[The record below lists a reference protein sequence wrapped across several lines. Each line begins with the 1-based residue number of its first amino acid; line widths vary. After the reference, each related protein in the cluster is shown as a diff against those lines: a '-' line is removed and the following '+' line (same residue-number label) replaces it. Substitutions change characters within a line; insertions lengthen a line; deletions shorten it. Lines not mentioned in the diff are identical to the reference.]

1 MNANQTPVRLCRLVA
16 GLAAMLIA
24 LLMLGPAPA
33 RAQGGGPIYTLN
45 LDGVLTSV
53 GVDLARRALRQA
65 EAADASALVI
75 MLRSE
80 GAVLASVR
88 PLANDMALAQVP
100 VALYIAPEVQ
110 SGAAGA
116 LLLSAADIAAMGP
129 GSSFGSATPLARV
142 DELLSEQ
149 SQSLVLDS
157 VSQQLSDWNARRG
170 RSTEWVARA
179 VREGAILSS
188 EQATATTPP
197 AVDVVAAD
205 EAQLLTLLEGRNV
218 TLSNDQERV
227 IHTLGRETEPIA
239 PTLWEQLW
247 LLLSTPGV
255 AFALLVMGAAAVFAE
270 LSNPGTT
277 VFLGIGGV
285 LLALAFVGLASLPI
299 RWPALVAIL
308 LAFGLMIADLYVNT
322 HGGLSVAGIALLA
335 IGALSLIDPDQAP
348 GAGVPVWL
356 VAAVSAGT
364 ALMVAVGIVLLVRT
378 RAQPARTGSEAM
390 VGQLA
395 EVRQR
400 LAPEGMVFIEGALW
414 RAISENGEAGPG
426 ELVEVTAVHNLQL
439 LVRRSEA

>member
-1 MNANQTPVRLCRLVA
+1 MNSNLPRARPLRVAAGALVV
-16 GLAAMLIA
+16 LLA
-24 LLMLGPAPA
+24 LLLNSAPA
-33 RAQGGGPIYTLN
+33 RAQGAGPLYTLD

-53 GVDLARRALRQA
+53 GVELARRALAQA

-75 MLRSE
+75 TLRGE
-80 GAVLASVR
+80 GAVLSAVR
-88 PLANDMALAQVP
+88 PLANDLALAQIP
-100 VALYIAPEVQ
+100 VVVYVAPGVQ

-116 LLLSAADIAAMGP
+116 LLLSAADVAAMAP

-149 SQSLVLDS
+149 SRSLVLDT
-157 VSQQLSDWNARRG
+157 VSQQLSDWNARRKRG
-170 RSTEWVARA
+170 SEWVSRA
-179 VREGAILSS
+179 VRDGAILTS
-188 EQATATTPP
+188 EQASATSPP
-197 AVDVVAAD
+197 AIDVVAAD
-205 EAQLLTLLEGRNV
+205 EGQLLTLLEGRSV
-218 TLSNDQERV
+218 TLSNDQQRV
-227 IHTLGRETEPIA
+227 IRALGRTGERIA

-247 LLLSTPGV
+247 LLLTTPAV

-270 LSNPGTT
+270 LVNPGTT

-308 LAFGLMIADLYVNT
+308 LAFGLMIGDLYAHT
-322 HGGLSVAGIALLA
+322 HGGLTVAGIALLV
-335 IGALSLIDPDQAP
+335 IGALSLIDPEQAP

-356 VAAVSAGT
+356 VGA
-364 ALMVAVGIVLLVRT
+364 VAVGAGSTAAAAIVLLLRT
-378 RAQPARTGSEAM
+378 RAQPARTGSAAM

-414 RAISENGEAGPG
+414 RAVSENGEADPG

-439 LVRRSEA
+439 LVRKSEC

>member
-1 MNANQTPVRLCRLVA
+1 MNANHTHIRPRRLVA

-24 LLMLGPAPA
+24 LLLMLGPASA
-33 RAQGGGPIYTLN
+33 RAQGGGPVYTLD

-53 GVDLARRALRQA
+53 GVDVARRALRQA
-65 EAADASALVI
+65 EAADAGALVI
-75 MLRSE
+75 TLRSE

-179 VREGAILSS
+179 VREGAILTS
-188 EQATATTPP
+188 EQASAATPP

-205 EAQLLTLLEGRNV
+205 ETQLLTLLEGRSV
-218 TLSNDQERV
+218 TLSNGQERV
-227 IHTLGRETEPIA
+227 IHTLGRQTEPIA

-285 LLALAFVGLASLPI
+285 L
-299 RWPALVAIL
+299 
-308 LAFGLMIADLYVNT
+308 
-322 HGGLSVAGIALLA
+322 
-335 IGALSLIDPDQAP
+335 
-348 GAGVPVWL
+348 
-356 VAAVSAGT
+356 
-364 ALMVAVGIVLLVRT
+364 
-378 RAQPARTGSEAM
+378 
-390 VGQLA
+390 
-395 EVRQR
+395 
-400 LAPEGMVFIEGALW
+400 
-414 RAISENGEAGPG
+414 
-426 ELVEVTAVHNLQL
+426 
-439 LVRRSEA
+439 